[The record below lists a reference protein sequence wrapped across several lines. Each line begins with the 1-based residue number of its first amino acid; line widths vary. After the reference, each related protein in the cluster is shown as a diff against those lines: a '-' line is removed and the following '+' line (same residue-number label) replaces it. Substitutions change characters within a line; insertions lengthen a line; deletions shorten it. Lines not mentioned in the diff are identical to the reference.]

1 MTLLS
6 SVDVSAGY
14 GDLVAIEGINL
25 DLAESSLLGVIGPN
39 GAGKSTFLRAVT
51 GVVPLRTGQVLWRG
65 TDIGRLPAD
74 ARARRGISMVQEG
87 RRLFPS
93 LSVRDNL
100 ELGGF
105 HAPRR
110 ERAERVAEVVGLF
123 PALGEI
129 MDRSASVLSGGEQQ
143 MVALGRAL
151 MARPDC
157 LLIDEPSLG
166 LAPFIVDEIYVTLPQ
181 LIERGMSVILVE
193 QEVDRVLDVA
203 DTLVVLHEG
212 RMVYQGDG
220 AEFRENP
227 DALAAVYLGHSLGE
241 GAA

>member
-1 MTLLS
+1 MSLLS
-6 SVDVSAGY
+6 SVAISAGY
-14 GDLVAIEGINL
+14 GDLVAIDNITLEL
-25 DLAESSLLGVIGPN
+25 EEASLLGVIGPN
-39 GAGKSTFLRAVT
+39 GAGKSTFLRALT
-51 GVVPLRTGQVLWRG
+51 GVVPLRSGQVLWQG

-74 ARARRGISMVQEG
+74 ARARKGISMVQEG

-105 HAPRR
+105 HASRQ
-110 ERAERVAEVVGLF
+110 ERADRMSGVVDLF
-123 PALGEI
+123 PALGGI

-151 MARPDC
+151 MAQPAC
-157 LLIDEPSLG
+157 LLVDEPSLG
-166 LAPFIVDEIYVTLPQ
+166 LAPFIVDEIYATLPT

-203 DTLVVLHEG
+203 DSLVVLHEG
-212 RMVYQGDG
+212 QIVYQGDG
-220 AEFRENP
+220 SEFRANP
-227 DALAAVYLGHSLGE
+227 DALAAVYLGHSLDE